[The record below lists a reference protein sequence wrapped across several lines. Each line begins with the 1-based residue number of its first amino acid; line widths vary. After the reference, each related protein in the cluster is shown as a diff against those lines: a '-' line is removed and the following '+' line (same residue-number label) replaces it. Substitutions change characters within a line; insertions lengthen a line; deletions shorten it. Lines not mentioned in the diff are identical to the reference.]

1 MRRSLEQTL
10 LAFWREGALGG
21 ATADEAFSVRCDR
34 STMSRNDLDNGR
46 LRAEIAVRPVASVER
61 ITIVLEL
68 TGGGVAL
75 QGRAA
80 REVA

>member
-1 MRRSLEQTL
+1 
-10 LAFWREGALGG
+10 
-21 ATADEAFSVRCDR
+21 
-34 STMSRNDLDNGR
+34 MSRNDLDNGR